1 LRQPN
6 PISPMTIRAHA
17 VAGTFYPATP
27 DALDR
32 AVRTALAAAQVEPV
46 TAKAIVAPHAGYI
59 YSGPIAGTSFQSVA
73 HLKDRIRRIVLIG
86 PTHRMHFF
94 GIAVPAATGLATPLG
109 TVAIDHAGVDLA
121 LQDPDV
127 RLIDA
132 AFDGEH
138 ALEVELPFIQ
148 VLFPRAAVVP
158 LVVGDTSVEAVERVL
173 ATLWG
178 GPETLIV
185 VSSDLSHYHGYEA
198 ARSLDLGTSQAIEVI
213 ASARVDANGA
223 CGHRAIAG
231 LLGRAHELDLR
242 ATTRDLRNSGDTSG
256 PRDRVVGYGAYT
268 FEEAESARLAD
279 THRRTLVD
287 AAYATLRHIAAK
299 GRPPEVNLLSFPL
312 ALRAQR
318 ATFVTI
324 ELGGQLRGCV
334 GTVAPVAPLIAD
346 VVANTHKAAMQDNRF
361 NPMSAQ
367 EIAQATI
374 SISILSHLRSQP
386 FVSEADLLDRVR
398 PGVDGLMIR
407 QADHRALFLPK
418 VWGDLPSPPDFLG
431 RLKQKAGLP
440 DKPLAGTATA
450 FRFTTE
456 TFA

>member
-1 LRQPN
+1 MATNL
-6 PISPMTIRAHA
+6 ISPMTIRAPA

-46 TAKAIVAPHAGYI
+46 SAKAIVAPHAGYI

-73 HLKDRIRRIVLIG
+73 HLKHHIRRIVLIG
-86 PTHRMHFF
+86 PTHRLHFF
-94 GIAVPAATGLATPLG
+94 GIAVPTATGLATPLG

-121 LQDPDV
+121 LQDPNV

-158 LVVGDTSVEAVERVL
+158 LIVGDASVEAVERVL

-185 VSSDLSHYHGYEA
+185 VSSDLSHYHDYQA

-213 ASARVDANGA
+213 APARVDANGA
-223 CGHRAIAG
+223 CGHRAIGG
-231 LLGRAHELDLR
+231 LLRRAHELDLR

-268 FEEAESARLAD
+268 FEAAETAQLAD
-279 THRRTLVD
+279 THRAILVD

-299 GRPPEVNLLSFPL
+299 SRPPEVDVPSFAP

-324 ELGGQLRGCV
+324 ELDGQLRGCV
-334 GTVAPVAPLIAD
+334 GSLAPVAPLIAD
-346 VVANTHKAAMQDNRF
+346 VVANTHKAAMQDHRF
-361 NPMSAQ
+361 KPMSTE
-367 EIAQATI
+367 EIAQATV
-374 SISILSHLRSQP
+374 SISILSHLRPQP

-398 PGVDGLMIR
+398 PGVDGLVIR
-407 QADHRALFLPK
+407 QGDHRALFLPK
-418 VWGDLPSPPDFLG
+418 VWSELPSPHDFLG

-440 DKPLAGTATA
+440 DAPLAGTTTA
-450 FRFTTE
+450 FRFTAE

>member
-1 LRQPN
+1 
-6 PISPMTIRAHA
+6 MTIREPA
-17 VAGTFYPATP
+17 VAGTFYPGTP

-32 AVRTALAAAQVEPV
+32 AVRSALGAAQVESVP
-46 TAKAIVAPHAGYI
+46 AKAIVAPHAGYI

-73 HLKDRIRRIVLIG
+73 HLKDRVRRIVLIG
-86 PTHRMHFF
+86 PTHRMHFH
-94 GIAVPAATGLATPLG
+94 GIAVPTASGLATPLG
-109 TVAIDHAGVDLA
+109 TVAIDLAGVDLA

-148 VLFPRAAVVP
+148 VLFPRTAVVP
-158 LVVGDTSVEAVERVL
+158 LIVGEASVQAVERVL

-185 VSSDLSHYHGYEA
+185 VSSDLSHYHDYEA
-198 ARSLDLGTSQAIEVI
+198 ARALDLGTSQRIEVI
-213 ASARVDANGA
+213 APTGLDANGA
-223 CGHRAIAG
+223 CGHRAIGG
-231 LLGRAHELDLR
+231 LLRRAHELDLR
-242 ATTRDLRNSGDTSG
+242 ATTRDLRNSGDTRG

-268 FEEAESARLAD
+268 FEDAETARLTDA
-279 THRRTLVD
+279 HRRILVD

-299 GRPPEVNLLSFPL
+299 GRPPEVNIASFPPP
-312 ALRAQR
+312 LRAQR

-334 GTVAPVAPLIAD
+334 GTLAPVAPLIAD
-346 VVANTHKAAMQDNRF
+346 VVANTHKAAMQDHRF
-361 NPMSAQ
+361 KPMSAE

-374 SISILSHLRSQP
+374 SISILSHLRPQP

-398 PGVDGLMIR
+398 PGMDGLVIR
-407 QADHRALFLPK
+407 DGEHRALFLPK
-418 VWGDLPSPPDFLG
+418 VWTDLPSPRDFIG

-440 DKPLAGTATA
+440 DVPLAGTTTA

>member
-1 LRQPN
+1 
-6 PISPMTIRAHA
+6 MTIRAPA
-17 VAGTFYPATP
+17 VAGTFYPANP

-32 AVRTALAAAQVEPV
+32 AVRGALAAAQVEPV
-46 TAKAIVAPHAGYI
+46 PAKAIVAPHAGYI

-73 HLKDRIRRIVLIG
+73 HLRDRIRRIVLIG

-94 GIAVPAATGLATPLG
+94 GIAVPTATGLATPLG
-109 TVAIDHAGVDLA
+109 TVAIDHAGVDVA

-158 LVVGDTSVEAVERVL
+158 LIVGETSVEAVERVL

-178 GPETLIV
+178 GPETLII
-185 VSSDLSHYHGYEA
+185 VSSDLSHYHDYDA
-198 ARSLDLGTSQAIEVI
+198 ARSLDLITSQAIEVI
-213 ASARVDANGA
+213 APARVDANGA

-231 LLGRAHELDLR
+231 LLRRAHELDLR
-242 ATTRDLRNSGDTSG
+242 ATTRDLRNSGDTRG

-268 FEEAESARLAD
+268 FEDAETARLAD
-279 THRRTLVD
+279 SHRRMLVD

-299 GRPPEVNLLSFPL
+299 GRPPELNLLSFPP

-346 VVANTHKAAMQDNRF
+346 VVANTHKAALQDHRF

-367 EIAQATI
+367 EISQATI
-374 SISILSHLRSQP
+374 SISILSHLRCQP
-386 FVSEADLLDRVR
+386 FVSDADLLDRLR

-418 VWGDLPSPPDFLG
+418 VWSDLPSPPDFLG

-440 DKPLAGTATA
+440 NVPLAGTASA
-450 FRFTTE
+450 FRFTAE